1 MDCRGIDPALRRSV
15 ERGQYVVDSRAV
27 AQAMLRSKMFVA
39 AQIRDGSARSQKDQ
53 PATG

>member
-1 MDCRGIDPALRRSV
+1 MSVRGDRPALRDRL

-27 AQAMLRSKMFVA
+27 AEAMLRSWMLVA
-39 AQIRDGSARSQKDQ
+39 AQARNGPVPAEKSQ